1 MKHLFLPRYRRLLAG
16 CTFLLLGFYT
26 KAQNVGIGTTTPQ
39 AKLHVNEGSTVFT
52 APGYPSLSP
61 GPAPVSGE
69 GRRLMWYADKGA
81 FRAGY
86 TIDNEWDTG
95 NTGLFS
101 VAMGESTVASDDGAM
116 AFGILSRATGYGAMA
131 TGYRTEA
138 RGPYSLA
145 MGFESHASGD
155 AAVGIGYQTNA
166 IGYYSTALGYMT
178 TADRDYTTALGS
190 STTAS
195 GEYATALG
203 TSTTASGNYATALGN
218 TTTASGNYS
227 MAMGNTTTASGN
239 YSTAMGMSVS
249 TAGYFGSSIIG
260 DYRTVTTNSTANN
273 QMTMR
278 FSGGYRLLTGVAGD
292 GTSSGAT
299 LAANGSSWGTVSDST
314 RKENFLPANGKDFL
328 QKIAGLRLGSWNYK
342 GQDKTAY
349 RHYGPMAQ
357 DFFAAFGHDGVG
369 VIGTDTTITTA
380 DIDGVMMIAIKALIK
395 ENEELK
401 EGNMSMARRLEK
413 LEVILENAKPV
424 LSAQKPRD

>member
-1 MKHLFLPRYRRLLAG
+1 MKHIFLPRHLRLLAS
-16 CTFLLLGFYT
+16 CTFLLLCFYT

-39 AKLHVNEGSTVFT
+39 AKLHVSEGSTIFT

-86 TIDNEWDTG
+86 TMDDEWDTD
-95 NTGLFS
+95 NTGFFS
-101 VAMGESTVASDDGAM
+101 VAMGESTVASDDGTVALGM
-116 AFGILSRATGYGAMA
+116 SSRASGYNSMA
-131 TGYRTEA
+131 TGYRTHA
-138 RGPYSLA
+138 LGPYSLA
-145 MGFESHASGD
+145 MGYDSQTWGEVSVGLGFDVRAMGD
-155 AAVGIGYQTNA
+155 
-166 IGYYSTALGYMT
+166 YSTALGYMT
-178 TADRDYTTALGS
+178 TADRDYATAFGS

-195 GEYATALG
+195 GEYATAMG
-203 TSTTASGNYATALGN
+203 TSTTASGNYSTALGY

-227 MAMGNTTTASGN
+227 TAMGNTTTASGN
-239 YSTAMGMSVS
+239 YSTAMGMNVS

-292 GTSSGAT
+292 GTTSGVT
-299 LAANGSSWGTVSDST
+299 LAANGTSWGTVSDST
-314 RKENFLPANGKDFL
+314 RKENFLPVNGEDFL
-328 QKIAGLRLGSWNYK
+328 RKIAGLRLGSWNYK
-342 GQDKTAY
+342 GQDKTAH

-357 DFFAAFGHDGVG
+357 EFFAAFGHDSIGT
-369 VIGTDTTITTA
+369 IGTDTTITTA

-401 EGNMSMARRLEK
+401 EGNVSMARRLEK
-413 LEVILENAKPV
+413 LEAILENSRPI
-424 LSAQKPRD
+424 LSAQKPRN